1 MVISSISIEPELEKE
16 KYKVDDDVTVD
27 KKHSNDIQRSEEED
41 KQQQSTTNTIFRK
54 TTEQAILDLE
64 HRRA

>member
-41 KQQQSTTNTIFRK
+41 KSKQFQSTTNTVF
-54 TTEQAILDLE
+54 
-64 HRRA
+64 